1 MMSLQR
7 KQRKWQKIS
16 FIPSDEDNEI
26 LSVKKIKEKVT
37 ELLNKKEDCTKK
49 GNEIKV
55 TNKVKKLLQRK
66 KECSKK
72 NNNSENLIKK
82 KSFLKIRQRQ
92 YYT

>member
-49 GNEIKV
+49 GM
-55 TNKVKKLLQRK
+55 KLK
-66 KECSKK
+66 
-72 NNNSENLIKK
+72 
-82 KSFLKIRQRQ
+82 
-92 YYT
+92 